1 MIQEKDIFQSKVF
14 LKNAKIGKVILTSSG
29 SPESITLKT
38 FRYMRNADI
47 VLTDRLVSQDI
58 LKYYLNPASLV
69 IHVGKECGNKKSIS
83 QTYINDLMVV
93 YALKGKL
100 VLRVKGGDVSIFSNI
115 IAELDVLL
123 QCHIPYEIIPG
134 VTSASVS
141 SACLGIPLT
150 ARGYSSGVRLLT
162 YYNYNLIQDFQWKD
176 LAETDDTLVFY
187 MVKNIDKLIKYLL
200 KYGISRGKKLAIIEQ
215 AGTPSQYIRTKD
227 LFAYRKLKKKK
238 RTPYLI
244 IIGRVVKFHRYFKW
258 FSNNSS
264 IKENFLSFN

>member
-1 MIQEKDIFQSKVF
+1 MVF
-14 LKNAKIGKVILTSSG
+14 LKKIGKVILTGSG
-29 SPESITLKT
+29 DPESITLKT

-69 IHVGKECGNKKSIS
+69 IHVGKECVNKKSIP
-83 QTYINDLMVV
+83 QTYTNDFMVRNS
-93 YALKGKL
+93 LKGKL
-100 VLRVKGGDVSIFSNI
+100 VLRIKGGDVSIFSNI
-115 IAELDVLL
+115 IAELDVLI

-141 SACLGIPLT
+141 SACFGIPLT
-150 ARGYSSGVRLLT
+150 ARGYSSGIRLLT
-162 YYNYNLIQDFQWKD
+162 YYHHNLIQDYQWKD

-227 LFAYRKLKKKK
+227 LFASLSSNVKR
-238 RTPYLI
+238 RTPYLA
-244 IIGRVVKFHRYFKW
+244 IIGRVVKFHRYFQWVTK
-258 FSNNSS
+258 
-264 IKENFLSFN
+264 NFYKI